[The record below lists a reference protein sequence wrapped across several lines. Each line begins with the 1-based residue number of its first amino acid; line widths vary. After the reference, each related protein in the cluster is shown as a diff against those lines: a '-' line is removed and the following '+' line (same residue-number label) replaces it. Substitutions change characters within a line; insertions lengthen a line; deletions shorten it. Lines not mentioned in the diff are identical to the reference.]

1 MIFEIAW
8 NDLNNT
14 DDEFLVR
21 ELGAYWVDT
30 GSTKYPPFEVLKVE
44 VKDFKELEKL
54 LEKVNKGR
62 NISEHYSAVIS
73 FDSPAIYLDNKV

>member
-1 MIFEIAW
+1 MIFEIGW
-8 NDLNNT
+8 NDLKNT

-21 ELGAYWVDT
+21 ELDAYWVST

-54 LEKVNKGR
+54 LEKVDKHYGDF
-62 NISEHYSAVIS
+62 YSAIIS
-73 FDSPAIYLDNKV
+73 FDPATIYLDNKV